1 MAQKGLP
8 NSYGLAIQEAENTT
22 YDIPKDLKDEIL
34 RQEREA
40 RQRQKEIESP
50 VIAPEIPQ
58 FNVNGQ
64 GGRWDSKIG
73 KTLGF
78 IEQNKNAFAGFSPS
92 QMNWVAAI
100 AAQESAGNPNAV
112 SPVGAQGFM
121 QIMPATG
128 RDPGYGIAPMRDSSV
143 RENVRLGLGKFEAMM
158 KRYNG
163 DVDKALA
170 AYNAGEGNVD
180 KALKRASQYGGN
192 WMNYLPRP
200 AETIPYVRNVKS
212 YYATVT
218 GGQQQN
224 ATQPTQQP
232 QRQAQPQHQTTQQ
245 NSRYQP
251 ITGDALKRLKEAE
264 ARGDDEFVPFIGAK
278 PIKIPV
284 TPQKQKEIDNSG
296 ILKQFGYALGSGY
309 DNTLRHVGNAS
320 WMLTGND
327 TDTVVDNVYQGYLQN
342 QKAQRNRTSGQK
354 RLDAAIEQVGE
365 GDGFLDTLSKG
376 WNAVKVA
383 VQEPRATL
391 LGAAESTATMI
402 PTFVGGTAGAG
413 TGAGVGAAGGAVTGS
428 AAGGVGALPG
438 AAAGAVGGAI
448 WGGRIGMIAGTTA
461 TEAGAEL
468 EHMIFERL
476 KKQNKPVT
484 KENIKTLLN
493 DPKFRSEAQA
503 QGSAKGLTLA
513 MVDQLTMGLSGRVLS
528 APAKNAEKKAIKI
541 IIDGTNVDEKAARA
555 LLAAPA
561 GRAILARQSPS
572 TLRKA
577 VAATGAFGI
586 ELMGEPAG
594 EAISQAFARGEVN
607 WSDVTGE
614 FIYGAGNAAAGTVV
628 SGTIN
633 AGQAVQQRIRNGGL
647 STQADTTTTAQ
658 QEQPQEQTQAAPQA
672 RTQSPIPQAPE
683 VDPLTPA
690 NTPAQPERKIGAI
703 ERAIGS
709 DNLDQTINA
718 EIEAVN
724 AEQWLG
730 EPGQVVNVSPKQD
743 PNSTY
748 TVTIESYE
756 NGEVFARDQ
765 DNTPIQFGRED
776 IISATPVQQ
785 DNQAAA
791 QGNQPDAAV
800 VDGEV
805 ATLDDAA
812 PELLDFGYAAREQS
826 AVTQQDANLSDFETA
841 TPQAAPKAE
850 PTPKTEIEDAGKTL
864 AKMNEAELRARI
876 KYLADQAKATGGWN
890 KMLMDE
896 RRKVE
901 SEINKRNKP
910 VIDDKPYFKWEG
922 MSPAERMA
930 MAEKKGIDP
939 ATAKDISTK
948 AWGAIDQSITTKLT
962 AKAAPKKAAQ
972 AKAPKIEQPKAE
984 QAKQADFA
992 DAVPEAPKATAEAAP
1007 FRELIIDAHFNNP
1020 RAKAQLIADEVK
1032 AGRPRHEV
1040 LKQVQGIVSEINAGK
1055 IAAPTAAATQ
1065 VTATQAEST
1074 VTKTETATPKAQDQN
1089 VSKKTDK
1096 IDTTE
1101 KRVDTN
1107 DKKGEKVERV
1117 TTPAG
1122 REFEVRHKLVD
1133 VSDLIVSNTGTG
1145 AINPNYPQ
1153 QLQPRDRTRLAS
1165 QNQINE
1171 IASKLNPRLLGESVN
1186 AAEGAPIV
1194 SNDNVVESG
1203 NGRTLAIRQAYERGL
1218 ANDYRQWLEDQGYD
1232 TEGMAMPML
1241 VRERVTPMTWDERTA
1256 YTKEANERTTLELS
1270 PAERATMDAQKIGP
1284 ILYQFK
1290 GGEIDTS
1297 ANRPFVRAF
1306 IDEIVSPSDR
1316 GGMLEGG
1323 GQLSQ
1328 AGKRRIQAALV
1339 AKAYGDETLI
1349 TDMFES
1355 VDSDIKAIG
1364 GALMDVSGEWA
1375 SMRDGVQNGTI
1386 SGSVDVTPNLM
1397 EAVNI
1402 IRRARAEGRTV
1413 FELVNQDDIFAGE
1426 TDPVTRGFVSVFY
1439 RGENLTR
1446 ARGRDKVAGALRHYA
1461 QQALATQPGENM
1473 FGDPEIKGSEILRN
1487 TNERLQNQ
1495 EADKQQDLL
1504 SSTPVNEQNTGMVG
1518 ERGQRSVVEAQS
1530 QVAAEAAEVTPNPA
1544 DKFKQFNDVAKQYGR
1559 TVNENGEIISQKG
1572 KPTGVFVTEKNGRV
1586 RIEQNGKLL
1595 FSGANAQSLGKFLED
1610 YWYDTKVKATTEASK
1625 HAAERPAMPKE
1636 VNAGPFVLKPKPI
1649 GKSLYREMDGTG
1661 LDNLVR
1667 GTLTNGGGVTAK
1679 LFVTD
1684 NIDLALG
1691 QGTNKGV
1698 LVQLRGDAVSG
1709 TEHKKP
1715 VSGDLTGR
1723 EYQTDFISIDAIDQI
1738 LVPKNTRVKAM
1749 TRQLINRN
1757 FDRKNLDDGMI
1768 LYTRKGVDVGQPLNE
1783 MRSEE
1788 TAPLA
1793 DGKTKHE
1800 MTIEGRRKDGGPIM
1814 PGHQFVTSSG
1824 RLTTPYPKQKSERY
1838 ASQWLIDNAVDE
1850 AKSRGDRFNSTI
1862 FASYKPLKD
1871 GTLSTAD
1878 REGMLMY
1885 LYGEQPAVVRSIFK
1899 DDDGI
1904 RYSRVDNEPAEVKA
1918 VREQYQG
1925 TDQWMK
1931 APNGKA
1937 TNLNEQ
1943 QWLQVRTPSFKNWFG
1958 DWENDA
1964 ANASK
1969 VVDDNGEPM
1978 VVYHG
1983 TGEDGSFTI
1992 FDESRF
1998 GNTDKGY
2005 QGEGFYFSESKKYA
2019 QSYAW
2024 KKGSELKSVFINARN
2039 PFKRPDTVSH
2049 GENWREATWEA
2060 FEKYGINKETSPEQQ
2075 SQKLKNQGFDG
2086 IYVKK
2091 SDAYWSNDGSDK
2103 PFIMELVV
2111 YSHNQIKSATDNVG
2125 TFDASNPDIRF
2136 SRNSA
2141 LAKLRD
2147 IYGYRDSHLAPD
2159 ADGGFNSHQL
2169 ANVYPDLNSRNFA
2182 REYGDGRPYDAKTV
2196 KIMREMQKNPEG
2208 EITVYRAVPAGIEA
2222 NTLNYGDWVA
2232 ITKDYAIEHG
2242 NSRFDGK
2249 YKIIEQKVKG
2259 SDLYTDGNSIDEWGY
2274 SPQGHEVE
2282 VAKTRLK
2289 EQLERLNNALDQGP
2303 YRSRI
2308 SMADVLQNHN
2318 ELRHKPSLAKAF
2330 LDSIGEKI
2338 EPIYEKDSL
2347 SNELKAL
2354 SDQVK
2359 ASDSKYDLIDNRPE
2373 LIDQIFDLVEVAKY
2387 REQLNSPLSRV
2398 RTRAQTMIDAM
2409 QNFSAEQKG
2418 RIVSSVLDE
2427 MRAYDAKNTERKINE
2442 TATAR
2447 NAVELAQAKG
2457 EQFDQFIDSRLRSMD
2472 NDAETILNS
2481 RAANVSTAQ
2490 LSPSMVRG
2498 ALVKRFGDAAIAKLE
2513 RDGVLSI
2520 VESFDVS
2527 GVEGYAVN
2535 GKVTL
2540 VADALN
2546 PQTIIPTFLHEL
2558 GGHVGF
2564 QGVMNPNAY
2573 QNLMDQFNKLVKA
2586 NDPIALEAKRLAE
2599 REINPEIQ
2607 KDEYLPYLITIAA
2620 SKQQQRPGVKTL
2632 INRIVAA
2639 VKAWAFDRLGL
2650 SINLNA
2656 NDVLALAERMVDKV
2670 AYQQKYMPAEQRY
2683 SYAGKKAWYSDLDKL
2698 DQARSMK
2705 ENGIS
2710 DGAIRNA
2717 TGWFTGQDGNWR
2729 FEIDD
2734 SRSQVKNLDRLSKDT
2749 YTRLEEIYE
2758 HDELFRN
2765 YPVLQD
2771 YAVRLVDSDNRYDG
2785 ILHVNRKTI
2794 SINERHI
2801 DNAKYVREILAHELQ
2816 HAIQGIEDF
2825 AQGGSINEQFAASVK
2840 NNLQTLKQTKQ
2851 WELDDRLSESAWAYS
2866 ERDRLR
2872 KELRNVSLFETV
2884 KNLRKY
2890 ANMDKP
2896 SSQLRHM
2903 RNNFNIIVH
2912 LDHLATMGEIES
2924 TQEQRYALRDIQRD
2938 WYAVGKRTQ
2947 KQFNPRLKDISW
2959 RAADLIQQFIDPRVY
2974 QELNVSEAST
2984 KSIKGKLERRINKLY
2999 QEIAPTE
3006 AVKREVADFGS
3017 KVDRLMNA
3025 SPSTI
3030 YMALAGEIEARDVE
3044 ARIDMTPEERQRTL
3058 PYSSQ
3063 DEYNDRAI
3071 VVRDNRLQ
3079 AMSVKPENVGEY
3091 SNLSASDLV
3100 QKLQSEHDGLKL
3112 SIFGNGQNV
3121 TLSKI
3126 IIPDGS
3132 RGAGIG
3138 SQVMNKITE
3147 WADQNQKTI
3156 ALTPSAD
3163 FGGNKKRLGEFYK
3176 RFGFVENKGRN
3187 KDFEISESM
3196 YRSPIEINNSKSDVT
3211 SNPDIRF
3218 SRVDTE
3224 ANTNADQKPSFY
3236 KELKKLPTDAL
3247 TAFMNN
3253 GGLAATP
3260 LRPML
3265 TELAS
3270 DIPSAKTYL
3279 RTKEKMDTVRND
3291 WHARTDTV
3299 AQNWLKYRIKNREE
3313 NKALMNI
3320 MHDSTL
3326 EQVDPS
3332 KPFQPLM
3339 TPQDNEALNNLDPK
3353 HPNYKNLVE
3362 KQERDVRRQDAHAR
3376 LKQEF
3381 DALSPKAKE
3390 IYASVRDTYTDM
3402 ADEFDRVLLANME
3415 KAINIRAE
3423 QAEMDHARE
3432 LRRIKDEGLTGDEK
3446 TKAIEEADKKLNN
3459 AKTKLSWNR
3468 KARMTQMR
3476 KQFESN
3482 RLVGPYF
3489 PLARYGDY
3497 FVTVRDA
3504 ESGEVLSFQRFESV
3518 RQQRKFAEEMGA
3530 DKDVKVET
3538 GMLSDAAQARK
3549 AVDANFVAD
3558 VEDILA
3564 DLPNADSVKDQVWQR
3579 YLESLPEMS
3588 IRKARIHRKNRAGF
3602 NTDAVRAFGH
3612 HMFHG
3617 SHQLAR
3623 MTYSMDLEQALN
3635 RAEVEVRESKDPV
3648 RNGAILNEMNKAHQ
3662 FVMNPTGSSW
3672 AQAISSISFVWF
3684 LAGSPKAALAN
3695 LFQTPIMGVGILAA
3709 FDGAKLNSVARVSNQ
3724 LLKAY
3729 ADFGRGLGDI
3739 KQSSKL
3745 TADERNAV
3753 EQAYEIGII
3762 DKTQGH
3768 DLAGVAETGIQYNAA
3783 REKAMR
3789 VISWGFHHTER
3800 LNREVTFLAAY
3811 RIARDKGLA
3820 HEDAITKAGDL
3831 TWDTHYDYS
3840 NTSRPRFMRNDFA
3853 KALLVFRNYQVN
3865 MLFRLFRDTHQAF
3878 KADTPQARREAFTR
3892 LAGIT
3897 GMMMLNAGI
3906 TGTWMYGIAMV
3917 MAGLFMGEGEDPD
3930 EELKKAIVNTLGPEL
3945 GGMALYGIPGH
3956 VTGTSLSASVGMADL
3971 WFRSPESDYDK
3982 RDAESLMTYYVF
3994 QTLGAS
4000 FSIPLQFAQG
4010 IDKIKKGETY
4020 RGIENMVPK
4029 MIKDPMKAYRYARED
4044 VLNMRG
4050 DKVADADFDD
4060 VVKQALGFTPA
4071 RIAEQYNINTK
4082 SYNKESLITGRRS
4095 ELLND
4100 YYKAWRKDD
4109 TEAMDV
4115 IQEDIVAFN
4124 EKYPEKAIMPRN
4136 IIQSIKS
4143 KEKTAAEAVNG
4154 ARYDRKLKDRIV
4166 EDQAPAIYK

>member
-40 RQRQKEIESP
+40 RQRQKEIEAP

-121 QIMPATG
+121 QVMPATG
-128 RDPGYGIAPMRDSSV
+128 RDPGYGIAPMRDGSV

-170 AYNAGEGNVD
+170 AYNAGEDNVD

-232 QRQAQPQHQTTQQ
+232 QRQAQPQRQTTQQ

-264 ARGDDEFVPFIGAK
+264 ARGDDEFIPFIGAK

-296 ILKQFGYALGSGY
+296 ILKQFGHALGSGY

-376 WNAVKVA
+376 WSAVKVA

-402 PTFVGGTAGAG
+402 PTFVGGAAGAG

-658 QEQPQEQTQAAPQA
+658 QEQPQEQPQAAPQA

-709 DNLDQTINA
+709 DNLDQAINA

-800 VDGEV
+800 VDGET
-805 ATLDDAA
+805 AIRDDAA

-841 TPQAAPKAE
+841 TPQAVPKAE

-890 KMLMDE
+890 KMLMEE

-1055 IAAPTAAATQ
+1055 IAAPTAQEVANKPSIDGKDLGDGWSEFSKDSGTIGIPRADMPQIKAEHRGAMVNFMNARGINHKEDTVAADSLKPTQ
-1065 VTATQAEST
+1065 KEFSKEKVKKARERGGGDRSILVSKDGHVLDGHHQWMAARENGEDVKVIRLDAPIKDLVDAAHEFPSSTVEDSVAST
-1074 VTKTETATPKAQDQN
+1074 VTKTETASPKAQDQN

-1133 VSDLIVSNTGTG
+1133 VNDLIVSNTGTG

-1153 QLQPRDRTRLAS
+1153 QLQPRDRTRLTS

-1203 NGRTLAIRQAYERGL
+1203 NGRTLAVRQAYERGL

-1518 ERGQRSVVEAQS
+1518 ERGQRSVIEAPS

-1544 DKFKQFNDVAKQYGR
+1544 DKFKQFNDVAKQYDR

-1572 KPTGVFVTEKNGRV
+1572 KPTGVFITEKKGRV

-1610 YWYDTKVKATTEASK
+1610 YWYDTKVKATNK
-1625 HAAERPAMPKE
+1625 AAPKAE
-1636 VNAGPFVLKPKPI
+1636 
-1649 GKSLYREMDGTG
+1649 T
-1661 LDNLVR
+1661 
-1667 GTLTNGGGVTAK
+1667 
-1679 LFVTD
+1679 
-1684 NIDLALG
+1684 
-1691 QGTNKGV
+1691 
-1698 LVQLRGDAVSG
+1698 
-1709 TEHKKP
+1709 
-1715 VSGDLTGR
+1715 
-1723 EYQTDFISIDAIDQI
+1723 
-1738 LVPKNTRVKAM
+1738 KADPEK
-1749 TRQLINRN
+1749 T
-1757 FDRKNLDDGMI
+1757 
-1768 LYTRKGVDVGQPLNE
+1768 T
-1783 MRSEE
+1783 
-1788 TAPLA
+1788 TLA

-1800 MTIEGRRKDGGPIM
+1800 MTIDGRRKDGGAIM

-1904 RYSRVDNEPAEVKA
+1904 RYSR
-1918 VREQYQG
+1918 
-1925 TDQWMK
+1925 
-1931 APNGKA
+1931 
-1937 TNLNEQ
+1937 
-1943 QWLQVRTPSFKNWFG
+1943 
-1958 DWENDA
+1958 
-1964 ANASK
+1964 
-1969 VVDDNGEPM
+1969 
-1978 VVYHG
+1978 
-1983 TGEDGSFTI
+1983 
-1992 FDESRF
+1992 
-1998 GNTDKGY
+1998 
-2005 QGEGFYFSESKKYA
+2005 
-2019 QSYAW
+2019 
-2024 KKGSELKSVFINARN
+2024 
-2039 PFKRPDTVSH
+2039 
-2049 GENWREATWEA
+2049 
-2060 FEKYGINKETSPEQQ
+2060 
-2075 SQKLKNQGFDG
+2075 
-2086 IYVKK
+2086 
-2091 SDAYWSNDGSDK
+2091 
-2103 PFIMELVV
+2103 
-2111 YSHNQIKSATDNVG
+2111 
-2125 TFDASNPDIRF
+2125 
-2136 SRNSA
+2136 NST
-2141 LAKLRD
+2141 LEKLRD

-2159 ADGGFNSHQL
+2159 ADGGFNSYQL
-2169 ANVYPDLNSRNFA
+2169 TNVYPDLNSRTFA

-2289 EQLERLNNALDQGP
+2289 EQLERLNNTLDQGP

-2481 RAANVSTAQ
+2481 RAANVSTSQ

-2540 VADALN
+2540 VADTLN

-2558 GGHVGF
+2558 SGHVGF

-2656 NDVLALAERMVDKV
+2656 NDVLALSERMVDKV

-2717 TGWFTGQDGNWR
+2717 TCWFTGQDGNWR

-2872 KELRNVSLFETV
+2872 KELRDVSLFETV
-2884 KNLRKY
+2884 KNLRRY

-2896 SSQLRHM
+2896 SSQLRHV
-2903 RNNFNIIVH
+2903 RNNFNMIVH

-2947 KQFNPRLKDISW
+2947 KQFNPRLKDVSW
-2959 RAADLIQQFIDPRVY
+2959 RAADLIQQFIDPRMY

-3030 YMALAGEIEARDVE
+3030 YMALAGEIESRDVE

-3112 SIFGNGQNV
+3112 SIFGNGQNA

-3196 YRSPIEINNSKSDVT
+3196 YRNPIEINSSESDVT

-3224 ANTNADQKPSFY
+3224 TTTNADQKPSFY

-3831 TWDTHYDYS
+3831 TWDTHFDYS

>member
-1 MAQKGLP
+1 
-8 NSYGLAIQEAENTT
+8 
-22 YDIPKDLKDEIL
+22 
-34 RQEREA
+34 
-40 RQRQKEIESP
+40 
-50 VIAPEIPQ
+50 
-58 FNVNGQ
+58 
-64 GGRWDSKIG
+64 
-73 KTLGF
+73 
-78 IEQNKNAFAGFSPS
+78 
-92 QMNWVAAI
+92 
-100 AAQESAGNPNAV
+100 
-112 SPVGAQGFM
+112 
-121 QIMPATG
+121 
-128 RDPGYGIAPMRDSSV
+128 
-143 RENVRLGLGKFEAMM
+143 
-158 KRYNG
+158 
-163 DVDKALA
+163 
-170 AYNAGEGNVD
+170 
-180 KALKRASQYGGN
+180 
-192 WMNYLPRP
+192 
-200 AETIPYVRNVKS
+200 
-212 YYATVT
+212 
-218 GGQQQN
+218 
-224 ATQPTQQP
+224 
-232 QRQAQPQHQTTQQ
+232 
-245 NSRYQP
+245 
-251 ITGDALKRLKEAE
+251 
-264 ARGDDEFVPFIGAK
+264 
-278 PIKIPV
+278 
-284 TPQKQKEIDNSG
+284 
-296 ILKQFGYALGSGY
+296 
-309 DNTLRHVGNAS
+309 
-320 WMLTGND
+320 
-327 TDTVVDNVYQGYLQN
+327 
-342 QKAQRNRTSGQK
+342 
-354 RLDAAIEQVGE
+354 
-365 GDGFLDTLSKG
+365 
-376 WNAVKVA
+376 
-383 VQEPRATL
+383 
-391 LGAAESTATMI
+391 
-402 PTFVGGTAGAG
+402 
-413 TGAGVGAAGGAVTGS
+413 
-428 AAGGVGALPG
+428 
-438 AAAGAVGGAI
+438 
-448 WGGRIGMIAGTTA
+448 
-461 TEAGAEL
+461 
-468 EHMIFERL
+468 
-476 KKQNKPVT
+476 
-484 KENIKTLLN
+484 
-493 DPKFRSEAQA
+493 
-503 QGSAKGLTLA
+503 
-513 MVDQLTMGLSGRVLS
+513 
-528 APAKNAEKKAIKI
+528 
-541 IIDGTNVDEKAARA
+541 
-555 LLAAPA
+555 
-561 GRAILARQSPS
+561 
-572 TLRKA
+572 
-577 VAATGAFGI
+577 
-586 ELMGEPAG
+586 
-594 EAISQAFARGEVN
+594 
-607 WSDVTGE
+607 
-614 FIYGAGNAAAGTVV
+614 
-628 SGTIN
+628 
-633 AGQAVQQRIRNGGL
+633 
-647 STQADTTTTAQ
+647 
-658 QEQPQEQTQAAPQA
+658 
-672 RTQSPIPQAPE
+672 
-683 VDPLTPA
+683 
-690 NTPAQPERKIGAI
+690 
-703 ERAIGS
+703 
-709 DNLDQTINA
+709 
-718 EIEAVN
+718 
-724 AEQWLG
+724 
-730 EPGQVVNVSPKQD
+730 
-743 PNSTY
+743 
-748 TVTIESYE
+748 
-756 NGEVFARDQ
+756 
-765 DNTPIQFGRED
+765 
-776 IISATPVQQ
+776 
-785 DNQAAA
+785 
-791 QGNQPDAAV
+791 
-800 VDGEV
+800 
-805 ATLDDAA
+805 
-812 PELLDFGYAAREQS
+812 
-826 AVTQQDANLSDFETA
+826 
-841 TPQAAPKAE
+841 
-850 PTPKTEIEDAGKTL
+850 
-864 AKMNEAELRARI
+864 
-876 KYLADQAKATGGWN
+876 
-890 KMLMDE
+890 
-896 RRKVE
+896 
-901 SEINKRNKP
+901 
-910 VIDDKPYFKWEG
+910 
-922 MSPAERMA
+922 
-930 MAEKKGIDP
+930 
-939 ATAKDISTK
+939 
-948 AWGAIDQSITTKLT
+948 
-962 AKAAPKKAAQ
+962 
-972 AKAPKIEQPKAE
+972 
-984 QAKQADFA
+984 
-992 DAVPEAPKATAEAAP
+992 
-1007 FRELIIDAHFNNP
+1007 
-1020 RAKAQLIADEVK
+1020 
-1032 AGRPRHEV
+1032 
-1040 LKQVQGIVSEINAGK
+1040 
-1055 IAAPTAAATQ
+1055 
-1065 VTATQAEST
+1065 
-1074 VTKTETATPKAQDQN
+1074 
-1089 VSKKTDK
+1089 
-1096 IDTTE
+1096 
-1101 KRVDTN
+1101 
-1107 DKKGEKVERV
+1107 
-1117 TTPAG
+1117 
-1122 REFEVRHKLVD
+1122 
-1133 VSDLIVSNTGTG
+1133 
-1145 AINPNYPQ
+1145 
-1153 QLQPRDRTRLAS
+1153 
-1165 QNQINE
+1165 
-1171 IASKLNPRLLGESVN
+1171 
-1186 AAEGAPIV
+1186 
-1194 SNDNVVESG
+1194 
-1203 NGRTLAIRQAYERGL
+1203 
-1218 ANDYRQWLEDQGYD
+1218 
-1232 TEGMAMPML
+1232 
-1241 VRERVTPMTWDERTA
+1241 
-1256 YTKEANERTTLELS
+1256 
-1270 PAERATMDAQKIGP
+1270 
-1284 ILYQFK
+1284 
-1290 GGEIDTS
+1290 
-1297 ANRPFVRAF
+1297 
-1306 IDEIVSPSDR
+1306 
-1316 GGMLEGG
+1316 
-1323 GQLSQ
+1323 
-1328 AGKRRIQAALV
+1328 
-1339 AKAYGDETLI
+1339 
-1349 TDMFES
+1349 
-1355 VDSDIKAIG
+1355 
-1364 GALMDVSGEWA
+1364 
-1375 SMRDGVQNGTI
+1375 
-1386 SGSVDVTPNLM
+1386 
-1397 EAVNI
+1397 
-1402 IRRARAEGRTV
+1402 
-1413 FELVNQDDIFAGE
+1413 
-1426 TDPVTRGFVSVFY
+1426 
-1439 RGENLTR
+1439 
-1446 ARGRDKVAGALRHYA
+1446 
-1461 QQALATQPGENM
+1461 
-1473 FGDPEIKGSEILRN
+1473 
-1487 TNERLQNQ
+1487 
-1495 EADKQQDLL
+1495 
-1504 SSTPVNEQNTGMVG
+1504 
-1518 ERGQRSVVEAQS
+1518 
-1530 QVAAEAAEVTPNPA
+1530 
-1544 DKFKQFNDVAKQYGR
+1544 
-1559 TVNENGEIISQKG
+1559 
-1572 KPTGVFVTEKNGRV
+1572 
-1586 RIEQNGKLL
+1586 
-1595 FSGANAQSLGKFLED
+1595 
-1610 YWYDTKVKATTEASK
+1610 
-1625 HAAERPAMPKE
+1625 
-1636 VNAGPFVLKPKPI
+1636 
-1649 GKSLYREMDGTG
+1649 
-1661 LDNLVR
+1661 
-1667 GTLTNGGGVTAK
+1667 
-1679 LFVTD
+1679 
-1684 NIDLALG
+1684 
-1691 QGTNKGV
+1691 
-1698 LVQLRGDAVSG
+1698 
-1709 TEHKKP
+1709 
-1715 VSGDLTGR
+1715 
-1723 EYQTDFISIDAIDQI
+1723 
-1738 LVPKNTRVKAM
+1738 
-1749 TRQLINRN
+1749 
-1757 FDRKNLDDGMI
+1757 
-1768 LYTRKGVDVGQPLNE
+1768 
-1783 MRSEE
+1783 
-1788 TAPLA
+1788 
-1793 DGKTKHE
+1793 

-1904 RYSRVDNEPAEVKA
+1904 RYSR
-1918 VREQYQG
+1918 
-1925 TDQWMK
+1925 TDQTNTPEFK
-1931 APNGKA
+1931 A
-1937 TNLNEQ
+1937 
-1943 QWLQVRTPSFKNWFG
+1943 WFG
-1958 DWENDA
+1958 D
-1964 ANASK
+1964 SK
-1969 VVDDNGEPM
+1969 VVDANGKPL

-1983 TGEDGSFTI
+1983 TDAEFTEFKASDGGLFGSGIYLTSDVEDASQYGDNNMAVYAKIDNPYKTKADYAVGEEYDLDSPSVPMI
-1992 FDESRF
+1992 LDLF
-1998 GNTDKGY
+1998 GDK
-2005 QGEGFYFSESKKYA
+2005 
-2019 QSYAW
+2019 
-2024 KKGSELKSVFINARN
+2024 
-2039 PFKRPDTVSH
+2039 
-2049 GENWREATWEA
+2049 
-2060 FEKYGINKETSPEQQ
+2060 SPEIIGRLMNDDATVAAEIKA
-2075 SQKLKNQGFDG
+2075 KLIEKGFDG
-2086 IYVKK
+2086 VEIEWEGSGTQYV
-2091 SDAYWSNDGSDK
+2091 ALN
-2103 PFIMELVV
+2103 P
-2111 YSHNQIKSATDNVG
+2111 NQIKSATDNVG
-2125 TFDASNPDIRF
+2125 TFDTNNPDIRF
-2136 SRNSA
+2136 SRNST
-2141 LAKLRD
+2141 LEKLRD

-2169 ANVYPDLNSRNFA
+2169 ANVYPDINSRNFA

-2289 EQLERLNNALDQGP
+2289 EQLERLNNTLDQGP

-2427 MRAYDAKNTERKINE
+2427 MRAYDPKNTERKINE

-2656 NDVLALAERMVDKV
+2656 NDVLALSERMVDKV
-2670 AYQQKYMPAEQRY
+2670 AYQQKYAPAEQRY

-2710 DGAIRNA
+2710 DGVIRNA

-2785 ILHVNRKTI
+2785 VLHVNRKTI

-2872 KELRNVSLFETV
+2872 KELRDVSLFETV

-2896 SSQLRHM
+2896 SSQLRHV

-2959 RAADLIQQFIDPRVY
+2959 RAADLIQQFIDPRMY

-3030 YMALAGEIEARDVE
+3030 YMALAGEIESRDVE

-3112 SIFGNGQNV
+3112 SIFGNGQNA

-3196 YRSPIEINNSKSDVT
+3196 YRNPIEINSSESDVT

-3224 ANTNADQKPSFY
+3224 TTTNADQKPSFY

-3831 TWDTHYDYS
+3831 TWDTHFDYS

-3917 MAGLFMGEGEDPD
+3917 MASLFMGDGEDPD

-4109 TEAMDV
+4109 AAAMDV

>member
-50 VIAPEIPQ
+50 VVAPEIPQ
-58 FNVNGQ
+58 FNVNGH

-170 AYNAGEGNVD
+170 AYNAGEDNVD

-224 ATQPTQQP
+224 AAQATQQP
-232 QRQAQPQHQTTQQ
+232 QRQAQPQRQTTQQ

-264 ARGDDEFVPFIGAK
+264 ARGDDEFIPFIGAK

-296 ILKQFGYALGSGY
+296 ILKQFGHALGSGY

-376 WNAVKVA
+376 WSAVKVA

-402 PTFVGGTAGAG
+402 PTFVGGAAGAG
-413 TGAGVGAAGGAVTGS
+413 TGAGVGAAGGVVTGS

-448 WGGRIGMIAGTTA
+448 LGGRIGMIAGTTA

-561 GRAILARQSPS
+561 GRAILAKQSPS

-594 EAISQAFARGEVN
+594 EAISQAFARGEVD

-614 FIYGAGNAAAGTVV
+614 FIYGAGNAAAGTAV

-647 STQADTTTTAQ
+647 STQADTTTIAQ
-658 QEQPQEQTQAAPQA
+658 QEQPQEQPQAAPQA
-672 RTQSPIPQAPE
+672 RTQSHIPQAPE

-709 DNLDQTINA
+709 DNLDQAINA

-730 EPGQVVNVSPKQD
+730 EPGQVVTVSPKQD

-850 PTPKTEIEDAGKTL
+850 PTPKAEIEDSGKTL

-1203 NGRTLAIRQAYERGL
+1203 NGRTLAVRQAYERGL

-1487 TNERLQNQ
+1487 TNDRLQNQ

-1518 ERGQRSVVEAQS
+1518 ERGQRSVIEAPS

-1572 KPTGVFVTEKNGRV
+1572 KPTGVFITEKKGRV

-1610 YWYDTKVKATTEASK
+1610 YWYDTKVKATNK
-1625 HAAERPAMPKE
+1625 AAPKAE
-1636 VNAGPFVLKPKPI
+1636 
-1649 GKSLYREMDGTG
+1649 T
-1661 LDNLVR
+1661 
-1667 GTLTNGGGVTAK
+1667 
-1679 LFVTD
+1679 
-1684 NIDLALG
+1684 
-1691 QGTNKGV
+1691 
-1698 LVQLRGDAVSG
+1698 
-1709 TEHKKP
+1709 
-1715 VSGDLTGR
+1715 
-1723 EYQTDFISIDAIDQI
+1723 
-1738 LVPKNTRVKAM
+1738 KADPEK
-1749 TRQLINRN
+1749 T
-1757 FDRKNLDDGMI
+1757 
-1768 LYTRKGVDVGQPLNE
+1768 T
-1783 MRSEE
+1783 
-1788 TAPLA
+1788 TLA

-1904 RYSRVDNEPAEVKA
+1904 RYSR
-1918 VREQYQG
+1918 
-1925 TDQWMK
+1925 TDQTNTPEFK
-1931 APNGKA
+1931 A
-1937 TNLNEQ
+1937 
-1943 QWLQVRTPSFKNWFG
+1943 WFG
-1958 DWENDA
+1958 D
-1964 ANASK
+1964 SK
-1969 VVDDNGEPM
+1969 VVDANGKPL

-1983 TGEDGSFTI
+1983 TDAEFTEFKASDGGLFGSGIYLTSDVEDASQYGDNNMAVYAKIDNPYKTKADYAVGEEYDLDSPSVPMI
-1992 FDESRF
+1992 LDLF
-1998 GNTDKGY
+1998 GDK
-2005 QGEGFYFSESKKYA
+2005 
-2019 QSYAW
+2019 
-2024 KKGSELKSVFINARN
+2024 
-2039 PFKRPDTVSH
+2039 
-2049 GENWREATWEA
+2049 
-2060 FEKYGINKETSPEQQ
+2060 SPEIIGRLMNDDATVAAEIKA
-2075 SQKLKNQGFDG
+2075 KLIEKGFDG
-2086 IYVKK
+2086 VEIEWEGSGTQYV
-2091 SDAYWSNDGSDK
+2091 ALN
-2103 PFIMELVV
+2103 P
-2111 YSHNQIKSATDNVG
+2111 NQIKSATDNVG
-2125 TFDASNPDIRF
+2125 TFDTNNPDIRF
-2136 SRNSA
+2136 SRNST
-2141 LAKLRD
+2141 LEKLRD

-2169 ANVYPDLNSRNFA
+2169 ANVYPDLNSRTFA

-2274 SPQGHEVE
+2274 SPQWHEVE

-2289 EQLERLNNALDQGP
+2289 EQLERLNNTLDQGP

-2318 ELRHKPSLAKAF
+2318 ELRYKPSLAKAF

-2427 MRAYDAKNTERKINE
+2427 MRAYDPKNTERKINE

-2656 NDVLALAERMVDKV
+2656 NDVLALSERMVDKV
-2670 AYQQKYMPAEQRY
+2670 AYQQKYAPAEQRY

-2710 DGAIRNA
+2710 DGVIRNA

-2785 ILHVNRKTI
+2785 VLHVNRKTI

-2872 KELRNVSLFETV
+2872 KELRDVSLFETV

-2896 SSQLRHM
+2896 SSQLRHV

-2959 RAADLIQQFIDPRVY
+2959 RAADLIQQFIDPRMY

-3030 YMALAGEIEARDVE
+3030 YMALAGEIESRDVE

-3112 SIFGNGQNV
+3112 SIFGNGQNA

-3196 YRSPIEINNSKSDVT
+3196 YRNPIEINSSESDVT

-3224 ANTNADQKPSFY
+3224 TTTNADQKPSFY

-3831 TWDTHYDYS
+3831 TWDTHFDYS

-3917 MAGLFMGEGEDPD
+3917 MASLFMGDGEDPD

-4109 TEAMDV
+4109 AAAMDV